1 MNSKYKKYIEYIAKD
16 IKPPYIHNMVNQYNL
31 NEDEVIN
38 VLSIIYDTPVHLKD
52 YWIRDNDG
60 KKLYH
65 ESNNEEF
72 WIRIERDKKGK
83 IIVREL
89 SPAAKEDEALSRI
102 YTEID
107 NRFDNV
113 NN

>member
-1 MNSKYKKYIEYIAKD
+1 MKDKYKEYINYIAKD

-31 NEDEVIN
+31 NEVEVIH
-38 VLSIIYDTPVHLKD
+38 VLSIIYNTPVYEKD
-52 YWIRDNDG
+52 YWIRDYDG
-60 KKLYH
+60 NKLYH

-89 SPAAKEDEALSRI
+89 SPAAIEDEALSRI
-102 YTEID
+102 YPEID
-107 NRFDNV
+107 NRNE
-113 NN
+113 

>member
-1 MNSKYKKYIEYIAKD
+1 MKDKYKEYINYIAKD

-31 NEDEVIN
+31 NEDEVIH
-38 VLSIIYDTPVHLKD
+38 VLSIIYDTPVHEKD

-60 KKLYH
+60 NELYH
-65 ESNNEEF
+65 ESSNEEY